1 MKPLKLTVQAFGSYG
16 KKTSIDF
23 EKPNQN
29 LFLITGDT
37 GAGKTTI
44 FDAIV
49 FALYGEASSITNKKS
64 GIVLQS
70 QFTGFDVEP
79 FVELTFSEKSG
90 EDDNI
95 YTVKR
100 IPRHLKTLTRGA
112 SKGIAE
118 RETNSSV
125 TLIMPDGTEYPQKE
139 VDKKIE
145 ELIGL
150 TKNQFMQVA
159 MIAQGEFTEL
169 LRADS
174 DNKKTIFRR
183 LFNTELY
190 QNIVEE
196 LNSRRKSKE
205 KEIAIIKTQCQTVA
219 GRVVVP
225 EKYERMEELNALKKR
240 VENGELVV
248 MGQFLE
254 ELKGLCDKLKEDVS
268 NAEENYYKT
277 SKVRDEKRD
286 LYTNAKNLLKF
297 FEQLDKAQTDIEECR
312 AKESEIK
319 DVITLISKLRTAYE
333 IETEYQ
339 RYKEAEKRATDTK
352 TACKQQQDIL
362 PDLTDAAKE
371 TAKKEAKLKV
381 IYEKELARFSQVSE
395 KVDKALIL
403 FAKIDAEKKAVEKK
417 NKDLQ
422 SAEKNA
428 ETAQKNIEELETQE
442 KDWKKQIESLR
453 DAETQLALWEG
464 DRKEAASLME
474 EVEKLIKAQ
483 KDIERQKIKADKS
496 KQDYKAISEQYKIRN
511 SEYESKRQVFLDA
524 QAGFLAKKLEAGKPC
539 PVCGSLEHPNPCQW
553 EGESAEL
560 TEEAI
565 ETLGNEVEQLRSKQE
580 LLAAEAKS
588 NADLLAEKETT
599 LKEETGKLYQ
609 RMSKDISD
617 FTGRYNT
624 EEFNSEKIQKLIM
637 NWNEVIKLR
646 GEELTGN
653 VNKLNQI
660 QNLLRNVDEKR
671 SHLRL
676 LVDEAKASAAEAKTA
691 LESSKATL
699 QSLETSK
706 DYPTE
711 EDAKNALVQAK
722 QEKNKQELEYK
733 TANETASAAKMKK
746 DNAEA
751 LIQKYKEEIPRY
763 EEQHT
768 ERKAAYEKMMQKGNL
783 PEPEWK
789 SLTEMYEKTQTNIL
803 QNKVNEYNNKLA
815 AAEELKKNA
824 TEAIGDQ
831 KRPIMEDIQK
841 EMEKAEEKLKTAKQN
856 YEELKEYYKD
866 NSEAYKDLTPRMNAR
881 QKIVEEHAKL
891 DTLYRLAAG
900 NITGARMDLET
911 YVQRYYLEKILY
923 AANRRFQDMSA
934 GQFELRMI
942 DLYKAGEG
950 KNRGLDLM
958 VYSTVT
964 GKEREIRTLSG
975 GESFMAALALALGM
989 ADQIQEN
996 SAAINL
1002 DIMFI
1007 DEGFGSLDEHS
1018 RNQAVKVLLE
1028 MAEGSKLIGIIS
1040 HVTELKQEIEDQ
1052 LLVGK
1057 DENGSFVRWVIS

>member
-1 MKPLKLTVQAFGSYG
+1 MKPLKLTMQAFGSYG

-49 FALYGEASSITNKKS
+49 FALYGEASSVTNKKS

-118 RETNSSV
+118 RETNASV

-196 LNSRRKSKE
+196 LNNRRRAKE
-205 KEIAIIKTQCQTVA
+205 KEIAIIRTQCQTVA
-219 GRVVVP
+219 GRVAVP
-225 EKYERMEELNALKKR
+225 DEYERMEELNALKKR

-254 ELKGLCDKLKEDVS
+254 ELKSLCEQLKEEVA
-268 NAEENYYKT
+268 NAEKNYNAT

-286 LYTNAKNLLKF
+286 LHTNAKNLLKF
-297 FEQLDKAQTDIEECR
+297 FEQLDKAQNDIEECR
-312 AKESEIK
+312 SKESKIK

-339 RYKEAEKRATDTK
+339 RYKEAEKLVTDTQ
-352 TACKQQQDIL
+352 TAYMQQQDAL
-362 PDLTDAAKE
+362 PALIDAAKE
-371 TAKKEAKLKV
+371 TAEKEAMLKD
-381 IYEKELARFSQVSE
+381 IYEKELARYSQVSE
-395 KVDKALIL
+395 KVDKALTL
-403 FAKIDAEKKAVEKK
+403 FAKIDTEKKAVEKRSR
-417 NKDLQ
+417 DLQ
-422 SAEKNA
+422 AAEKNA
-428 ETAQKNIEELETQE
+428 ETAQKNSEELEARE
-442 KDWKKQIESLR
+442 KDWKNQLESLG
-453 DAETQLALWEG
+453 DAEKQLALWEG
-464 DRKEAASLME
+464 DSKEAASLTE
-474 EVEKLIKAQ
+474 EVDELIKSQEEIEQQ
-483 KDIERQKIKADKS
+483 KSKAEKS
-496 KQDYKAISEQYKIRN
+496 KQDYKTISEQYQIKSN
-511 SEYESKRQVFLDA
+511 EYESKRQAFLDA

-560 TEEAI
+560 TEEVI
-565 ETLGNEVEQLRSKQE
+565 ESLGSEVEQLRSKQE
-580 LLAAEAKS
+580 QLAAEAKS

-599 LKEETGKLYQ
+599 LREESGKLYQ
-609 RMSKDISD
+609 RMKKGISD
-617 FTGRYNT
+617 LP
-624 EEFNSEKIQKLIM
+624 EEFNLQEAQELIL
-637 NWNEVIKLR
+637 NWSKSVKLR
-646 GEELTGN
+646 GEELTKN
-653 VNKLNQI
+653 VRKLNEI
-660 QNLLRNVDEKR
+660 QDLLRNVDEKR
-671 SHLRL
+671 SKLRL
-676 LVDEAKASAAEAKTA
+676 LADEAKESAVEAKTA

-706 DYPTE
+706 DYQTE
-711 EDAKNALVQAK
+711 EDAKTALTQAE
-722 QEKNKQELEYK
+722 QEKNKQELEY
-733 TANETASAAKMKK
+733 NTASEIAVTAKKKK

-751 LIQKYKEEIPRY
+751 LIQKYTEEIPKY

-768 ERKAAYEKMMQKGNL
+768 QRKASYEAMMQKGKL
-783 PEPEWK
+783 SESEWK
-789 SLTEMYEKTQTNIL
+789 TLTEEYEKSQTDIL
-803 QNKVNEYNNKLA
+803 QNEVNNHNSKLA

-824 TEAIGDQ
+824 AKAIGEQ
-831 KRPIMEDIQK
+831 KRPVIEDIKK
-841 EMEKAEEKLKTAKQN
+841 EFEEAEDKLKIAKQN
-856 YEELKEYYKD
+856 YEELKEYYKS
-866 NSEAYKDLTPRMNAR
+866 NSEVYNDLSPRMDVR
-881 QKIVEEHAKL
+881 RKIVGEHAKL

-900 NITGARMDLET
+900 NVTGARMDLET

-934 GQFELRMI
+934 GQFELRMV
-942 DLYKAGEG
+942 DLDKAGEG

-1028 MAEGSKLIGIIS
+1028 MAEGEKMIGIIS

-1052 LLVGK
+1052 LVVGK
-1057 DENGSFVRWVIS
+1057 DENGSFVRWEIS